1 MYLRIHLHTANTRGR
16 ACIYVSIYIQL
27 IPEAEYGSMYLY
39 TANTRLCR
47 PHFTLIFIV
56 FMGFFSF
63 SSFVSLIIM
72 TYKADWV
79 LKTKTN
85 LTLFFCIVSSSTTL
99 KTDIFFRACRL
110 LWHFHNLQ
118 NFDTDYRIL
127 RLNACMR
134 FFWHAYTHGSAW
146 AFGLNGPTD
155 SLTSC

>member
-99 KTDIFFRACRL
+99 KTDIFLEHAAYFGVSIIYRTLTRTTGSLGLMHVCDFFGMPTHMAQPEL
-110 LWHFHNLQ
+110 LV
-118 NFDTDYRIL
+118 
-127 RLNACMR
+127 
-134 FFWHAYTHGSAW
+134 
-146 AFGLNGPTD
+146 
-155 SLTSC
+155 